1 MEKWQLNLIISLM
14 AVCGLQLISQD
25 VNEYFYQVP
34 VKAPVKAESQTFNSK
49 TKSSENLKSTQDNQ
63 VQDVL
68 KNDTIKQQSVQ
79 DTSGTMTL
87 ASLNQMD
94 AQALESINGVG
105 PVLAKRIFDYRNQN
119 GPFKSLS
126 ELDEIK
132 GIGPKMLAKIKAQ
145 FK

>member
-1 MEKWQLNLIISLM
+1 MKKWQLNLIISLM

-25 VNEYFYQVP
+25 VNQYFYQVP
-34 VKAPVKAESQTFNSK
+34 VKPPVKAETQAFSIK
-49 TKSSENLKSTQDNQ
+49 VKSSEAQKSSQDNQ

-68 KNDTIKQQSVQ
+68 KNDTIKQQFVQ

-94 AQALESINGVG
+94 AQALEGINGVG
-105 PVLAKRIFDYRNQN
+105 PVLAKRILDYRSKN
-119 GPFKSLS
+119 GAFKSLS
-126 ELDEIK
+126 ELDEVK
-132 GIGPKMLAKIKAQ
+132 GIGPKMLTKIKAQ

>member
-25 VNEYFYQVP
+25 VNQYFYQVP
-34 VKAPVKAESQTFNSK
+34 VKPPVKAETQAFGIKAKPSESQ
-49 TKSSENLKSTQDNQ
+49 KSSQDNQ

-87 ASLNQMD
+87 ANLNQMD

-105 PVLAKRIFDYRNQN
+105 PVLAKRILDYRSKN
-119 GPFKSLS
+119 GAFKSLG
-126 ELDEIK
+126 ELDEVK